1 MAYTPYANINDYL
14 ELSDLKSI
22 PQEDVLNKLRQAS
35 RHIDSLTYNRIRKY
49 GFDNLTEFQK
59 EIICEVV
66 CRQADFEYE
75 NQDLISS
82 VLSSY
87 SINGVS
93 MSIGST
99 WNIHIESGV
108 AVQRDLYSLLEQTG
122 LCCRLVGV

>member
-93 MSIGST
+93 M
-99 WNIHIESGV
+99 NIL
-108 AVQRDLYSLLEQTG
+108 D
-122 LCCRLVGV
+122 

>member
-1 MAYTPYANINDYL
+1 MTIWNCLN
-14 ELSDLKSI
+14 LKSI

-59 EIICEVV
+59 EIVCEVV

-93 MSIGST
+93 MSIGSS
-99 WNIHIESGV
+99 WNIHIERWSCNSKEICTRFIRANRFMLQIG
-108 AVQRDLYSLLEQTG
+108 RCIT
-122 LCCRLVGV
+122 

>member
-59 EIICEVV
+59 EFIFEVV

-99 WNIHIESGV
+99 WNIHIERGV
-108 AVQRDLYSLLEQTG
+108 AIQRDLYSLLEQTG